1 MENVRHYFAK
11 EEFGPAEWRRMIYMT
26 KYRQEQDAVFG
37 CFDCPDGNQVIPKR
51 SRSTTPLQALN
62 LLNSNFMMQQAEK
75 FAERLKK
82 DSADT
87 GATVIRA
94 FQLAYGRKP
103 DATELRE
110 SVDFIEK
117 NNLSAFCIALFNSNE
132 FLFVL

>member
-1 MENVRHYFAK
+1 
-11 EEFGPAEWRRMIYMT
+11 MIYMI
-26 KYRQEQDAVFG
+26 KYRQEQDGVFG

-75 FAERLKK
+75 FAARLKSE
-82 DSADT
+82 SADQS
-87 GATVIRA
+87 ASVIRA

-103 DATELRE
+103 DEAELADSKE
-110 SVDFIEK
+110 FVEK
-117 NNLSAFCIALFNSNE
+117 NNLVAFCLALFNSNE